1 MPPADNTGEEDF
13 MSIDGSW
20 KIIVNSPMGKQESTL
35 ELKADGATLLGT
47 QSAQGGTS
55 DIKDGKVDGDK
66 VTWSNAIT
74 TPFPMTLE
82 FTGTVAGDTLNGSVK
97 AGAFGSFPFEGARV

>member
-1 MPPADNTGEEDF
+1 
-13 MSIDGSW
+13 MSVDGSW

-35 ELKADGATLLGT
+35 EFVASGATLTGK
-47 QSAQGGTS
+47 QSAQGQSS

-66 VTWSNAIT
+66 VTWSNSVT

-97 AGAFGSFPFEGARV
+97 AGAFGSFPFEGARA

>member
-1 MPPADNTGEEDF
+1 

-20 KIIVNSPMGKQESTL
+20 KITVNSPMGKQESTL
-35 ELKADGATLLGT
+35 ELAADGAVLTGK
-47 QSAQGGTS
+47 QSAQGNTS
-55 DIKDGKVDGDK
+55 DIKDGKADGDK
-66 VTWSNAIT
+66 VSWSNSVT

-97 AGAFGSFPFEGARV
+97 AGSFGSFPFEGGRA